1 MKRRRSGDHG
11 SITFEVRVMLSRL
24 IVALLALSAIQA
36 GSAAHAEGRLRLV
49 EQFGTVYLPLH
60 VMRDQKLI
68 EKHGKQAG
76 LDIKVEWAKLSG
88 GAAIND
94 ALLSGAVDIG
104 AAGAGPVLVLWD
116 RTKGSADVKIIAAL
130 GEQPNYLITS
140 NPNVK
145 TLKDFTKA
153 DKIAL
158 PAVIVSQ
165 QSRLLQIAAEKEFG
179 EGKHNTLDDLTVT
192 LPHPD
197 ATAALLSG
205 SATIS
210 AHFSNPPFQEQALQN
225 PKIHKVLSSYD
236 IMGGRITPTLLY
248 ATSKFRAENP
258 KTFKALVDA
267 LTEAS
272 QWIETHKAEAAE
284 TYIRV
289 EQSKLDPAFVKSV
302 IDNKDV
308 SFTTIPQGTFKY
320 ADFLAKIGA
329 IKNKP
334 ASWKDYTFEE
344 LHGKP
349 GS

>member
-1 MKRRRSGDHG
+1 MMM
-11 SITFEVRVMLSRL
+11 VRLL
-24 IVALLALSAIQA
+24 AAAALLSTMVVSTLSY
-36 GSAAHAEGRLRLV
+36 AEGRLRIV

-60 VMRDQKLI
+60 VLRDQKLI
-68 EKHGKQAG
+68 EKHGQKAG

-94 ALLSGAVDIG
+94 ALISGAIDIG

-116 RTKGSADVKIIAAL
+116 RTRGSADVKIIAAL

-153 DKIAL
+153 DKIAV
-158 PAVIVSQ
+158 PAVVVSQ

-179 EGKHNTLDDLTVT
+179 EGKYNALDDLTVN

-205 SATIS
+205 SATIT
-210 AHFSNPPFQEQALQN
+210 AHFSNPPYQEQALQD
-225 PKIHKVLSSYD
+225 PRIHKVLSSYD
-236 IMGGRITPTLLY
+236 IMGSRITPTLLY
-248 ATSKFRAENP
+248 ATSKFRNENP
-258 KTFKALVDA
+258 KTFKVFYDA
-267 LTEAS
+267 LNEAS
-272 QWIETHKAEAAE
+272 QWIESHKTEAAE
-284 TYIRV
+284 TYIRI

-302 IDNKDV
+302 IDSPDV
-308 SFTTIPQGTFKY
+308 SFTTTPKGTFKY
-320 ADFLAKIGA
+320 AAFLAKIGA
-329 IKNKP
+329 IKTKP

-344 LHGKP
+344 LHDKQGD
-349 GS
+349 

>member
-1 MKRRRSGDHG
+1 MSARRLPVLLS
-11 SITFEVRVMLSRL
+11 ML
-24 IVALLALSAIQA
+24 ALLSAPLTSGA
-36 GSAAHAEGRLRLV
+36 RAEGRLRIV

-68 EKHGKQAG
+68 EKHGKAAG
-76 LDIKVEWAKLSG
+76 VDIAVEWIKLSG

-94 ALLSGAVDIG
+94 ALLSGAVDVG
-104 AAGAGPVLVLWD
+104 GAGAGPVIVLWD
-116 RTKGSADVKIIAAL
+116 RTRGSSDVKIVAAL

-140 NPNVK
+140 NPDVK
-145 TLKDFTKA
+145 TLKDFTKT

-158 PAVIVSQ
+158 PAVVVSQ

-179 EGKHNTLDDLTVT
+179 EGKYNALDDITVS

-197 ATAALLSG
+197 ATTALLSG
-205 SATIS
+205 SGAIT
-210 AHFSNPPFQEQALQN
+210 AHFSNPPFQEQALLN
-225 PKIHKVLSSYD
+225 PKVHKVLSSYD

-248 ATSKFRAENP
+248 ATTRFRSENP
-258 KTFKALVDA
+258 KTYRALFDA

-272 QWIETHKAEAAE
+272 DWIATHKAEAAA

-289 EQSKLDPAFVKSV
+289 EQSKLDPALIRSV
-302 IDNKDV
+302 IDNPDV
-308 SFTTIPQGTFKY
+308 SFTTTPQGTFKY
-320 ADFLAKIGA
+320 ASFLARIGA
-329 IKNKP
+329 IRNKP

-344 LHGKP
+344 LHGRP

>member
-1 MKRRRSGDHG
+1 MMFR
-11 SITFEVRVMLSRL
+11 LSMAL
-24 IVALLALSAIQA
+24 ALLWTANIGAE
-36 GSAAHAEGRLRLV
+36 AHAEGKLRIV

-60 VMRDQKLI
+60 VLRDQQLI
-68 EKHGKQAG
+68 EKQGKKAG
-76 LDIKVEWAKLSG
+76 IDIKVEWTKLSG

-94 ALLSGAVDIG
+94 ALLSGAVDVG
-104 AAGAGPVLVLWD
+104 AAGAGPVIVLWD
-116 RTKGSADVKIIAAL
+116 RTKGSADVKVIAAL
-130 GEQPNYLITS
+130 GEQPNYLITN
-140 NPNVK
+140 NPNIK

-165 QSRLLQIAAEKEFG
+165 QSRLLEIAAEKEFG
-179 EGKHNTLDDLTVT
+179 EGKYNALDDLTVS

-205 SATIS
+205 SAAIT
-210 AHFSNPPFQEQALQN
+210 AHFSNPPYQEQALQN

-248 ATSKFRAENP
+248 ATSKFRADNP
-258 KTFKALVDA
+258 KTFKALFDA
-267 LTEAS
+267 LNEAS

-289 EQSKLDPAFVKSV
+289 EQSKLDPAFIKSV

-308 SFTTIPQGTFKY
+308 DFTTTPQGTFKY
-320 ADFLAKIGA
+320 AAFLAKIGA

-334 ASWKDYTFEE
+334 TSWKDYTFEE
-344 LHGKP
+344 LHDKP

>member
-1 MKRRRSGDHG
+1 M
-11 SITFEVRVMLSRL
+11 
-24 IVALLALSAIQA
+24 IVKWLASAALLLSVVA
-36 GSAAHAEGRLRLV
+36 STPSYAEGRIRIV

-60 VMRDQKLI
+60 VLRDQKLI
-68 EKHGKQAG
+68 EKHGQKAG
-76 LDIKVEWAKLSG
+76 LEIKVEWTKLSG

-94 ALLSGAVDIG
+94 ALISGAVDIG

-116 RTKGSADVKIIAAL
+116 RTRGSADVKIIAAL

-145 TLKDFTKA
+145 TLKDFTKT
-153 DKIAL
+153 DKIAV
-158 PAVIVSQ
+158 PAVVVSQ

-179 EGKHNTLDDLTVT
+179 EGKFNALDDLTVN

-205 SATIS
+205 SSTIT
-210 AHFSNPPFQEQALQN
+210 AHFSNPPYQEQALQD

-248 ATSKFRAENP
+248 ATSKFRNENP
-258 KTFKALVDA
+258 RTFKVFYDA
-267 LTEAS
+267 LNEAS
-272 QWIETHKAEAAE
+272 HWIESHKAEAAE
-284 TYIRV
+284 TYIRI

-302 IDNKDV
+302 IDSPEV
-308 SFTTIPQGTFKY
+308 SFTTVPKGTFKY
-320 ADFLAKIGA
+320 AAFLAKIGA
-329 IKNKP
+329 IKTRP

-344 LHGKP
+344 LHDKQGD
-349 GS
+349 

>member
-1 MKRRRSGDHG
+1 MMSRRTVTS
-11 SITFEVRVMLSRL
+11 L
-24 IVALLALSAIQA
+24 LLASLVTIGASPGAF
-36 GSAAHAEGRLRLV
+36 AEGQLRIV

-60 VMRDQKLI
+60 VLRDQKLI
-68 EKHGKQAG
+68 EKHGKAAG
-76 LDIKVEWAKLSG
+76 IDIKVEWAKLSG

-94 ALLSGAVDIG
+94 ALLAGAVDVG
-104 AAGAGPVLVLWD
+104 AAGAGPVIVLWD
-116 RTKGSADVKIIAAL
+116 RTRGAADVKIIAAL
-130 GEQPNYLITS
+130 GEQPNYLITN

-145 TLKDFTKA
+145 TLKDFTKS
-153 DKIAL
+153 DKIAV
-158 PAVIVSQ
+158 PAVVVSQ

-179 EGKHNTLDDLTVT
+179 EGKYNVLDELTVN

-205 SATIS
+205 SATIT
-210 AHFSNPPFQEQALQN
+210 AHFSNPPFQEQALRD
-225 PKIHKVLSSYD
+225 PKVHKVLSSYD

-248 ATSKFRAENP
+248 ATSKFRADNP
-258 KTFKALVDA
+258 KTFKALFDA

-272 QWIETHKAEAAE
+272 QWIEAHKTEAAA

-289 EQSKLDPAFVKSV
+289 EQSKLDPAFILSV

-308 SFTTIPQGTFKY
+308 SFTTTPQGTYKY
-320 ADFLAKIGA
+320 ASFLAKIGA

-344 LHGKP
+344 LHDRLGN
-349 GS
+349 

>member
-1 MKRRRSGDHG
+1 MTFRRT
-11 SITFEVRVMLSRL
+11 IAPL
-24 IVALLALSAIQA
+24 LLASLLATGMTPVA
-36 GSAAHAEGRLRLV
+36 CAEGQLRIV

-60 VMRDQKLI
+60 VLRDQKLI
-68 EKHGKQAG
+68 EKHGKAAG
-76 LDIKVEWAKLSG
+76 IDIKVEWAKLSG

-94 ALLSGAVDIG
+94 ALLAGAVDVG
-104 AAGAGPVLVLWD
+104 AAGAGPVIVLWD
-116 RTKGSADVKIIAAL
+116 RTRGSADVKIIAAL
-130 GEQPNYLITS
+130 GEQPNYLITN

-145 TLKDFTKA
+145 TLGDFTKA
-153 DKIAL
+153 DKIAV

-179 EGKHNTLDDLTVT
+179 EGKYNALDALTVS

-205 SATIS
+205 SATIT
-210 AHFSNPPFQEQALQN
+210 AHFSNPPFQEQALQD

-236 IMGGRITPTLLY
+236 IMGEPITPTLLY
-248 ATSKFRAENP
+248 ATSKFRADNP
-258 KTFKALVDA
+258 KTFKALFDA

-272 QWIETHKAEAAE
+272 QWIETHKAEATA

-289 EQSKLDPAFVKSV
+289 EQSRLDPAFVLSV

-308 SFTTIPQGTFKY
+308 NFTTVPQGTFKY
-320 ADFLAKIGA
+320 ASFLAKIGA
-329 IKNKP
+329 IKKKP

-344 LHGKP
+344 LHDKP

>member
-1 MKRRRSGDHG
+1 M
-11 SITFEVRVMLSRL
+11 
-24 IVALLALSAIQA
+24 IVKWLASAALLLSVVA
-36 GSAAHAEGRLRLV
+36 STPSYAEGRIRIV

-60 VMRDQKLI
+60 VLRDQKLI
-68 EKHGKQAG
+68 EKHGQKAG
-76 LDIKVEWAKLSG
+76 LEIKVEWTKLSG

-94 ALLSGAVDIG
+94 ALISGAVDIG

-116 RTKGSADVKIIAAL
+116 RTRGSADVKIIPTL

-145 TLKDFTKA
+145 TLKDFTKT
-153 DKIAL
+153 DKIAV
-158 PAVIVSQ
+158 PAVVVSQ

-179 EGKHNTLDDLTVT
+179 ERKFNALDDLTVN

-205 SATIS
+205 SSTIT
-210 AHFSNPPFQEQALQN
+210 AHFSNPPYQEQALQD

-248 ATSKFRAENP
+248 ATSKFRNENP
-258 KTFKALVDA
+258 RTFKVFYDA
-267 LTEAS
+267 LNEAS
-272 QWIETHKAEAAE
+272 HWIESHKAEAAE
-284 TYIRV
+284 TYIRI

-302 IDNKDV
+302 IDSPEV
-308 SFTTIPQGTFKY
+308 SFTTVPKGTFKY
-320 ADFLAKIGA
+320 AAFLAKIGA
-329 IKNKP
+329 IKTRP

-344 LHGKP
+344 LHDKQGD
-349 GS
+349 

>member
-1 MKRRRSGDHG
+1 MVPNVVARPHRP
-11 SITFEVRVMLSRL
+11 SRL
-24 IVALLALSAIQA
+24 KGLSFALLAAASALLA
-36 GSAAHAEGRLRLV
+36 APAAHAEGRLRIV

-60 VMRDQKLI
+60 VLRDQKLI
-68 EKHGKQAG
+68 EKHGKAAG
-76 LDIKVEWAKLSG
+76 IDIAVEWTKLSG

-94 ALLSGAVDIG
+94 ALLAGAVDIG
-104 AAGAGPVLVLWD
+104 AAGAGPVIVLWD
-116 RTKGSADVKIIAAL
+116 RTRGTADVKVIAAL

-140 NPNVK
+140 NPNIK

-158 PAVIVSQ
+158 PAVVVSQ

-179 EGKHNTLDDLTVT
+179 EGKYNALDDITVS

-205 SATIS
+205 SNAIT

-225 PKIHKVLSSYD
+225 PKVHKVLSSYD

-248 ATSKFRAENP
+248 ATSKFRKDNP
-258 KTFKALVDA
+258 KTFKALFDA

-272 QWIETHKAEAAE
+272 QWIESHKAEAAA

-289 EQSKLDPAFVKSV
+289 EQSKLDPAFVRSV
-302 IDNKDV
+302 IDNPDV
-308 SFTTIPQGTFKY
+308 SFTTTPQGTYKY
-320 ADFLAKIGA
+320 AAFLARIGA
-329 IKNKP
+329 IKTKP
-334 ASWKDYTFEE
+334 ASWKDYTFED
-344 LHGKP
+344 LHSRP

>member
-1 MKRRRSGDHG
+1 MSARRLPVLLS
-11 SITFEVRVMLSRL
+11 ML
-24 IVALLALSAIQA
+24 ALLSAPLTSGA
-36 GSAAHAEGRLRLV
+36 RAEGRLRIV

-68 EKHGKQAG
+68 EKHGKAAG
-76 LDIKVEWAKLSG
+76 VDIAVEWIKLSG

-94 ALLSGAVDIG
+94 ALLSGAVDVG
-104 AAGAGPVLVLWD
+104 GAGAGPVIVLWD
-116 RTKGSADVKIIAAL
+116 RTRGSSDVKIVAAL

-140 NPNVK
+140 NPDVK
-145 TLKDFTKA
+145 TLKDFTKT

-158 PAVIVSQ
+158 PAVVVSQ

-179 EGKHNTLDDLTVT
+179 EGKYNALDDITVS

-197 ATAALLSG
+197 ATTALLSG
-205 SATIS
+205 SGAIT

-225 PKIHKVLSSYD
+225 PKVHKVLSSYD

-248 ATSKFRAENP
+248 ATTRFRSENP
-258 KTFKALVDA
+258 KTYRALFDA

-272 QWIETHKAEAAE
+272 DWIATHKAEAAA

-289 EQSKLDPAFVKSV
+289 EQSKLDPAFIRSV
-302 IDNKDV
+302 IDNPDV
-308 SFTTIPQGTFKY
+308 SFTTTPQGTFKY
-320 ADFLAKIGA
+320 ASFLARIGA
-329 IKNKP
+329 IRNKP

-344 LHGKP
+344 LHGRP

>member
-1 MKRRRSGDHG
+1 M
-11 SITFEVRVMLSRL
+11 TFRL
-24 IVALLALSAIQA
+24 LTALALLSALNV
-36 GSAAHAEGRLRLV
+36 GSEARAEGRLRIV

-60 VMRDQKLI
+60 VLRDQQLI
-68 EKHGKQAG
+68 EKQGKKAG
-76 LDIKVEWAKLSG
+76 IDIKVEWTKLSG

-94 ALLSGAVDIG
+94 ALLSGAVDVG
-104 AAGAGPVLVLWD
+104 AAGAGPVIVLWD
-116 RTKGSADVKIIAAL
+116 RTKGTADVKVIAAL
-130 GEQPNYLITS
+130 GEQPNYLITN
-140 NPNVK
+140 NPNIK

-153 DKIAL
+153 DKIAV

-165 QSRLLQIAAEKEFG
+165 QSRLLEIAAEKEFG
-179 EGKHNTLDDLTVT
+179 EGKYNALDDLTVS

-205 SATIS
+205 SATIT
-210 AHFSNPPFQEQALQN
+210 AHFSNPPYQEQALRD

-258 KTFKALVDA
+258 KTFKALFDA
-267 LTEAS
+267 LNEAS

-284 TYIRV
+284 TYVRV
-289 EQSKLDPAFVKSV
+289 EQSKLDPAFIKSV

-308 SFTTIPQGTFKY
+308 DFTTTPQGTYKY
-320 ADFLAKIGA
+320 AAFLAKIGA

-344 LHGKP
+344 LHDKP

>member
-1 MKRRRSGDHG
+1 MTLRRALFS
-11 SITFEVRVMLSRL
+11 LSL
-24 IVALLALSAIQA
+24 VSAIATGA
-36 GSAAHAEGRLRLV
+36 GSTAFAEGQLRIV

-60 VMRDQKLI
+60 VLRDQKLI
-68 EKHGKQAG
+68 EKHGKTAG
-76 LDIKVEWAKLSG
+76 IDIKVEWAKLSG

-94 ALLSGAVDIG
+94 ALLAGAVDVG
-104 AAGAGPVLVLWD
+104 AAGAGPVIVLWD
-116 RTKGSADVKIIAAL
+116 RTKGTADVKVIAAL

-145 TLKDFTKA
+145 TLKDLTKA
-153 DKIAL
+153 DKIAV
-158 PAVIVSQ
+158 PAVVVSQ

-179 EGKHNTLDDLTVT
+179 EGKYNVLDELTVN

-205 SATIS
+205 SSTIT

-236 IMGGRITPTLLY
+236 IMGGRITPVLLY
-248 ATSKFRAENP
+248 ATSKFQKDNP
-258 KTFKALVDA
+258 KTFRAFVDA
-267 LTEAS
+267 LNEAS
-272 QWIETHKAEAAE
+272 QWIDANKAEAAK

-289 EQSKLDPAFVKSV
+289 EQSKLDPAFVLSV

-308 SFTTIPQGTFKY
+308 SFTTTPQGTFKY
-320 ADFLAKIGA
+320 ASFLAKIGA

-334 ASWKDYTFEE
+334 ASWKDYTFDE
-344 LHGKP
+344 LHTKP